1 MKIKRIFAYL
11 LDIFFVSLISSL
23 IVMIPIFNYN
33 APAIQEKTNE
43 MYDSL
48 LNTGS
53 SDPDENILIERLYDL
68 EKESS
73 SLTVVT
79 AFVTF
84 IYFGVI
90 GFINNGQTLGKM
102 ITKLRVVPVKDNKLN
117 PGLYII
123 RTLLITSIIP
133 QIINIASLSLM
144 NANTW
149 YNLTG
154 IVSQVQEFFFLIIL
168 GFMIFRDDERGLHDI
183 ICQTKVIEAKKVD

>member
-43 MYDSL
+43 IYDSL

-53 SDPDENILIERLYDL
+53 SDPDEDILIEKLYDL

-102 ITKLRVVPVKDNKLN
+102 ITKLRVVPIKDNKLN

>member
-11 LDIFFVSLISSL
+11 LDIFFVSLISSF

-33 APAIQEKTNE
+33 APTIQEKTNE
-43 MYDSL
+43 IYDSL
-48 LNTGS
+48 LTTGS
-53 SDPDENILIERLYDL
+53 SDPVEDILIEKLYDL

-102 ITKLRVVPVKDNKLN
+102 ITKLRVVPIKDNKLN

>member
-53 SDPDENILIERLYDL
+53 SDPDEDILIERLYDL

-102 ITKLRVVPVKDNKLN
+102 ITKLRVVPIKDNKLN

>member
-48 LNTGS
+48 LTTGS
-53 SDPDENILIERLYDL
+53 SDPDEDILIEKLYDL

-149 YNLTG
+149 YNLTS

>member
-11 LDIFFVSLISSL
+11 LDIFFVSLISSF

-33 APAIQEKTNE
+33 APTIQEKTNE
-43 MYDSL
+43 IYDSL

-53 SDPDENILIERLYDL
+53 SDPDEDILIEKLYNL

-102 ITKLRVVPVKDNKLN
+102 ITKLRVVPIKDNKLN

-149 YNLTG
+149 YKLTG
-154 IVSQVQEFFFLIIL
+154 IVSQTQEFFFLIIL

>member
-11 LDIFFVSLISSL
+11 LDIFFVSLISSF

-48 LNTGS
+48 LTTGS
-53 SDPDENILIERLYDL
+53 SDPDEDILIEKLYDL

-102 ITKLRVVPVKDNKLN
+102 ITKLRVVPIKDNKLN

>member
-53 SDPDENILIERLYDL
+53 SDPDEDILIERLYDL

>member
-11 LDIFFVSLISSL
+11 LDIFFVSLISSF

-48 LNTGS
+48 LTTGS
-53 SDPDENILIERLYDL
+53 SDPDEDILIEKLYNL

-117 PGLYII
+117 PGLYIV

-149 YNLTG
+149 YSLTG

>member
-43 MYDSL
+43 IYDSL

-53 SDPDENILIERLYDL
+53 SDPDEDILIEKLYDL

-133 QIINIASLSLM
+133 QIINIASLSLL

>member
-53 SDPDENILIERLYDL
+53 SDPDEDILIEKLYDL

-90 GFINNGQTLGKM
+90 AFINNGQTLGKM

>member
-43 MYDSL
+43 IYDSL

-53 SDPDENILIERLYDL
+53 SDPDEDILIEKLYDL

-79 AFVTF
+79 AFVIF

-133 QIINIASLSLM
+133 QIINIASLSLL

>member
-11 LDIFFVSLISSL
+11 LDIFFVSLISSF

-33 APAIQEKTNE
+33 APTIQEKTNE
-43 MYDSL
+43 IYDSL

-53 SDPDENILIERLYDL
+53 SDPDEDILIEKLYNL

>member
-11 LDIFFVSLISSL
+11 LDIFFVSLISSF

-33 APAIQEKTNE
+33 APTIQEKTNE
-43 MYDSL
+43 IYDSL

-53 SDPDENILIERLYDL
+53 SDPDEDILIEKLYDL

-102 ITKLRVVPVKDNKLN
+102 ITKLRVVPIKDNKLN
-117 PGLYII
+117 PGLYIV

-133 QIINIASLSLM
+133 QIINIVSLSLM

>member
-53 SDPDENILIERLYDL
+53 SDPDEDILIEKLYDL

>member
-53 SDPDENILIERLYDL
+53 SDPDEDILIEKLYDL

-133 QIINIASLSLM
+133 QIINIASLSLV

>member
-48 LNTGS
+48 LTTGS
-53 SDPDENILIERLYDL
+53 SDPDEDILIEKLYDL

>member
-53 SDPDENILIERLYDL
+53 SDPDEDILIEKLYDL

-133 QIINIASLSLM
+133 QIINIASLSLL

>member
-33 APAIQEKTNE
+33 VPAIQEKTNE

-53 SDPDENILIERLYDL
+53 SDPDEDILIEKLYDL

-183 ICQTKVIEAKKVD
+183 ICQTKVIEAKK

>member
-11 LDIFFVSLISSL
+11 LDIFFVSLISSF

-48 LNTGS
+48 LTTGS
-53 SDPDENILIERLYDL
+53 SDPDEDILIERLYDL

-102 ITKLRVVPVKDNKLN
+102 ITKLRVVPIKDNKLN

>member
-53 SDPDENILIERLYDL
+53 SDPDEDILIEKLYDL

-133 QIINIASLSLM
+133 QIINIASLSLV

-183 ICQTKVIEAKKVD
+183 ICQTKVIEAKLVD

>member
-11 LDIFFVSLISSL
+11 LDIFFVSLISSF

-33 APAIQEKTNE
+33 APTIQEKTNE
-43 MYDSL
+43 IYDSL
-48 LNTGS
+48 LTTGS
-53 SDPDENILIERLYDL
+53 SDPVEDILIEKLYDL

-117 PGLYII
+117 PGLYIV

-133 QIINIASLSLM
+133 QIINIASLSLV

>member
-53 SDPDENILIERLYDL
+53 SDPDEDILIEKLYDL

-133 QIINIASLSLM
+133 QIINIASLSLV

-183 ICQTKVIEAKKVD
+183 ICQTKVIEEKKVD

>member
-53 SDPDENILIERLYDL
+53 SDPDEDILIEKLYDL

-117 PGLYII
+117 PGLYIV

>member
-11 LDIFFVSLISSL
+11 LDIFFVSLISSF

-33 APAIQEKTNE
+33 APTIQEKTNE
-43 MYDSL
+43 IYDSL

-53 SDPDENILIERLYDL
+53 SDPDEDILIEKLYNL

-102 ITKLRVVPVKDNKLN
+102 ITKLRVVPIKDNKLN

>member
-11 LDIFFVSLISSL
+11 LDIFFVSLISSF

-33 APAIQEKTNE
+33 APTIQEKTNE
-43 MYDSL
+43 IYDSL

-53 SDPDENILIERLYDL
+53 SDPDEDILIEKLYNL

-73 SLTVVT
+73 SPTVVT

>member
-11 LDIFFVSLISSL
+11 LDIFFVSLISSF

-33 APAIQEKTNE
+33 APTIQEKTNE
-43 MYDSL
+43 IYDSL
-48 LNTGS
+48 LTTGS
-53 SDPDENILIERLYDL
+53 SDPDEDILIEKLYDL

-117 PGLYII
+117 PGLYIV

-133 QIINIASLSLM
+133 QIINIVSLSLM

>member
-33 APAIQEKTNE
+33 APTIQEKTNE
-43 MYDSL
+43 IYDSL

-53 SDPDENILIERLYDL
+53 SDPDEDILIEKLYNL

>member
-53 SDPDENILIERLYDL
+53 SDPDEDILIERLYDL

-133 QIINIASLSLM
+133 QIINIASLSLL

>member
-11 LDIFFVSLISSL
+11 LDIFFVSLISSF

-33 APAIQEKTNE
+33 APTIQEKTNE
-43 MYDSL
+43 IYDSL

-53 SDPDENILIERLYDL
+53 SDPDEDILIEKLYNL

-102 ITKLRVVPVKDNKLN
+102 ITKLRVVPIKDNKLN

-149 YNLTG
+149 YKLTG

>member
-11 LDIFFVSLISSL
+11 LDIFFVSLISSF

-33 APAIQEKTNE
+33 APTIQEKTNE
-43 MYDSL
+43 IYDSL

-53 SDPDENILIERLYDL
+53 SDPDEDILIEKLYDL

-102 ITKLRVVPVKDNKLN
+102 ITKLRVVPIKDNKLN